1 MKKFF
6 ALLLALAMILAL
18 SACGEKQQE
27 PSNEG
32 DEQDNTPAQT
42 FNFKVSITQAST
54 DPLATYTQ
62 QWMGEVTEKTN
73 GAVTFEFHPNGELGT
88 INDVCEQISRG
99 ASIIAYAGPDAF
111 MATAPDLAILNSQYC
126 LTDAS
131 QIDLINDSDWFKGQ
145 VDNLAANG
153 NARILSWNYFT
164 GYRHILSKTPINTP
178 DDMNGV
184 QIRVADSAAAIAF
197 VKALGASPVVT
208 NWNEVYS
215 SLSTNIVSAAEAPLA
230 TLYSSSLQEVAK
242 YCTLT
247 QHLVST
253 GMMVMPE
260 DIFESMPEEY
270 QQILLDA
277 VYQAGS
283 DFTAYNLQS
292 EQDYQAKMEEAGVTF
307 ITPDVS
313 AFAEKAASMY
323 TSGDLSF
330 PDGLYEQIQEIIK
343 Q

>member
-62 QWMGEVTEKTN
+62 QWMDEVTEKTN

-153 NARILSWNYFT
+153 NARPGIT
-164 GYRHILSKTPINTP
+164 
-178 DDMNGV
+178 
-184 QIRVADSAAAIAF
+184 
-197 VKALGASPVVT
+197 SPV
-208 NWNEVYS
+208 
-215 SLSTNIVSAAEAPLA
+215 I
-230 TLYSSSLQEVAK
+230 
-242 YCTLT
+242 
-247 QHLVST
+247 
-253 GMMVMPE
+253 
-260 DIFESMPEEY
+260 
-270 QQILLDA
+270 
-277 VYQAGS
+277 
-283 DFTAYNLQS
+283 
-292 EQDYQAKMEEAGVTF
+292 VTF
-307 ITPDVS
+307 FLRLPSTRR
-313 AFAEKAASMY
+313 M
-323 TSGDLSF
+323 T
-330 PDGLYEQIQEIIK
+330 
-343 Q
+343 

>member
-62 QWMGEVTEKTN
+62 QWMDEVTEKTN

-164 GYRHILSKTPINTP
+164 GYYGEQVLKGERTEKFVYEHLVKEPILLRTGDGFEEYIVGEDPLVYYSTRQLRFEKKAEDDTTGKFHVLALVDGEKVIVRSKKDP
-178 DDMNGV
+178 DLCYTMNFLDLVVVPADMGEYEIVNLSN
-184 QIRVADSAAAIAF
+184 Q
-197 VKALGASPVVT
+197 PVV
-208 NWNEVYS
+208 VYK
-215 SLSTNIVSAAEAPLA
+215 V
-230 TLYSSSLQEVAK
+230 
-242 YCTLT
+242 
-247 QHLVST
+247 LVR
-253 GMMVMPE
+253 
-260 DIFESMPEEY
+260 
-270 QQILLDA
+270 
-277 VYQAGS
+277 
-283 DFTAYNLQS
+283 
-292 EQDYQAKMEEAGVTF
+292 
-307 ITPDVS
+307 
-313 AFAEKAASMY
+313 
-323 TSGDLSF
+323 
-330 PDGLYEQIQEIIK
+330 
-343 Q
+343 